1 MSFTEVTDKIKQTL
15 EDDQDL
21 ANWVSSIFSGKFL
34 NVIKAFKNRQEINVA
49 DLPVAMIV
57 RPSRSYHSQII
68 GASPYFES
76 TVLLY
81 VGFYCEDRNQA
92 QDILVVLDEE
102 IEAALLK
109 NRSLSGK
116 VQQTMLEAVET
127 DAGQFH
133 PHYFFV
139 QQWKILS

>member
-1 MSFTEVTDKIKQTL
+1 MSFIEVTDKIKQTL
-15 EDDQDL
+15 VDDQDL
-21 ANWVSSIFSGKFL
+21 ANYVSSTFSGKFL
-34 NVIKAFKNRQEINVA
+34 TVIKAFKNKQEINVA

-57 RPSRSYHSQII
+57 RPARAYHSQVI

-81 VGFYCEDRNQA
+81 IGFYCENRDQS
-92 QDILVVLDEE
+92 QDILVAMDEK
-102 IEAALLK
+102 IEAALYK

-116 VQQTMLEAVET
+116 VQQTMLEAVES
-127 DAGQFH
+127 DVGQFH